1 MSLKPLLQL
10 KNISKSYKL
19 GKTETQVLDNVS
31 ATFYPGCFSVIA
43 GSSGSGKSTL
53 LNLLGCLD
61 TPDEGEYL
69 LENKKIDYSNKKEM
83 SKTRM
88 KNFGFIFQSFN
99 LIPVL
104 TAKEN
109 VELPMYLH
117 QFSKEEIRNQS
128 KEILKIV
135 GLGDKM
141 KNKPSELSGGEQQR
155 VAIARAIVSK
165 PKVVFADEPTAN
177 LDKKNAEKIV
187 ALMKK
192 LNDEHGVSFIF
203 ASHDDIV
210 INAANELYRI
220 ENGYL
225 KAKKKNKLH
234 LKI

>member
-10 KNISKSYKL
+10 ENISKSYKQ
-19 GKTETQVLDNVS
+19 GNTKTQVLNKVN

-53 LNLLGCLD
+53 LNILGCLD

-69 LENKKIDYSNKKEM
+69 LENKKINYSIKKEM

-104 TAKEN
+104 TAREN
-109 VELPMYLH
+109 VELPMYLQ
-117 QFSKEEIRNQS
+117 QFSKEGIRNQS
-128 KEILKIV
+128 EEILKIV

-177 LDKKNAEKIV
+177 LDRKNAEKIV

-192 LNDEHGVSFIF
+192 LNEEHGVSFIF
-203 ASHDDIV
+203 ASHDDTV

-220 ENGYL
+220 ENGTL
-225 KAKKKNKLH
+225 KK
-234 LKI
+234 

>member
-10 KNISKSYKL
+10 ENISKSYTL
-19 GKTETQVLDNVS
+19 GKTKTEVLDKVNAS
-31 ATFYPGCFSVIA
+31 FYPGCFSVIA

-61 TPDEGEYL
+61 KPDEGEYW
-69 LENKKIDYSNKKEM
+69 LENKKIDYSHKKEM

-88 KNFGFIFQSFN
+88 ENFGFIFQSFN

-109 VELPMYLH
+109 VELPMYL
-117 QFSKEEIRNQS
+117 QNLSKEEIRNQS
-128 KEILKIV
+128 EEILKIV
-135 GLGDKM
+135 GLGGKT

-177 LDKKNAEKIV
+177 LDRKNAEKII
-187 ALMKK
+187 ALMKN
-192 LNDEHGVSFIF
+192 LNEEHGVSFIF

-210 INAANELYRI
+210 INAANELYSI
-220 ENGYL
+220 ENGIL
-225 KAKKKNKLH
+225 KN
-234 LKI
+234 

>member
-10 KNISKSYKL
+10 ENISKSYKL
-19 GKTETQVLDNVS
+19 GNSITQVLDKVNAS
-31 ATFYPGCFSVIA
+31 FYPGCFSVIA
-43 GSSGSGKSTL
+43 GSSGCGKSTL
-53 LNLLGCLD
+53 LNILGCLD
-61 TPDEGEYL
+61 RPDEGEYWL
-69 LENKKIDYSNKKEM
+69 DNKKIDYSNKKEM

-109 VELPMYLH
+109 VELPMYLQ
-117 QFSKEEIRNQS
+117 QFSKEGIRNRS
-128 KEILKIV
+128 EEILQIV

-177 LDKKNAEKIV
+177 LDRKNAIKIV
-187 ALMKK
+187 ALMKD
-192 LNDEHGVSFIF
+192 LNEEHGVSFIF

-210 INAANELYRI
+210 INAANELYSI
-220 ENGYL
+220 ENGIL
-225 KAKKKNKLH
+225 KNQKTATMSVTL
-234 LKI
+234 

>member
-10 KNISKSYKL
+10 ENISKSYTL
-19 GKTETQVLDNVS
+19 GKTKTQVLDKVNAS
-31 ATFYPGCFSVIA
+31 FYPGCFSVIA

-61 TPDEGEYL
+61 KPDEGEYW
-69 LENKKIDYSNKKEM
+69 LENKKIDYSRKKGM

-109 VELPMYLH
+109 VELPMYL
-117 QFSKEEIRNQS
+117 QNFSKEGIRNQS
-128 KEILKIV
+128 EEILKIV
-135 GLGDKM
+135 GLEDKI

-177 LDKKNAEKIV
+177 LDRKNAEKIV
-187 ALMKK
+187 ALMKN
-192 LNDEHGVSFIF
+192 LNKEHGVSFIF
-203 ASHDDIV
+203 ASHDDTV
-210 INAANELYRI
+210 IHAANELYSI
-220 ENGYL
+220 ENGIL
-225 KAKKKNKLH
+225 RVNKVP
-234 LKI
+234 